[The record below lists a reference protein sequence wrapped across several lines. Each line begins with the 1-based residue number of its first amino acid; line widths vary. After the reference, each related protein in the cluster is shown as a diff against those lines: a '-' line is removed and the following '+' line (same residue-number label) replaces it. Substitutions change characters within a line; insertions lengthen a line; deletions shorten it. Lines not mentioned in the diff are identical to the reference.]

1 MGKRRWLAQYTSDDD
16 DDDDDDDGNAAPE
29 APEPAAPGSSRR
41 RHSAADDQADLELVE
56 EGEDGNVPEE
66 MRRKGEKERRK
77 ETQTSRQGG
86 RKPEESGG
94 ELEEKAEA
102 GEVAEEDPLE
112 AVPLGEPVEI
122 TGEEKLYAAYEYD
135 GNTYKL
141 VSRHPATFLFLC
153 A

>member
-16 DDDDDDDGNAAPE
+16 DDDGNAVPE
-29 APEPAAPGSSRR
+29 APKPAAAGSSSR

-66 MRRKGEKERRK
+66 MRRKGEKERRE